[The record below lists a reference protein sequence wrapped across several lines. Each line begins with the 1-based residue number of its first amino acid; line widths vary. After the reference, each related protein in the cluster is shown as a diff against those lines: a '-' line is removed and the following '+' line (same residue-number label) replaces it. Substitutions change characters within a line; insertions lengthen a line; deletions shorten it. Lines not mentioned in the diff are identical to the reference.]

1 MNWMMRSNA
10 DVFQGLNED
19 TYQFFWEIAFNNEL
33 SFYEAN
39 KERYRKNVYEPLKE
53 LALAITPAAQ
63 EIDSSF
69 NVRPAAVISRIRRD
83 TRFSRDK
90 TMFRDHAWLGF
101 RRPGSMLSESLVVY
115 AEFERE
121 GYGYGMGMYGANP
134 ALMREIRPR
143 ILAKPQAFLSLVE
156 DPAFAA
162 RFKAMGD
169 SFKRPKITDAPE
181 RLLPYLN
188 RKGLSFCFS
197 SPNLKKTLSPE
208 IADEII
214 EGFRLLKPVFRLL
227 MGLD

>member
-1 MNWMMRSNA
+1 M
-10 DVFQGLNED
+10 FQGLKED
-19 TYQFFWEIAFNNEL
+19 TYQFFWEIAFNNEQ

-39 KERYRKNVYEPLKE
+39 KDRYKKNVYEPLKE
-53 LALAITPAAQ
+53 LTMLITPAAQ
-63 EIDSSF
+63 EIDKDF

-83 TRFSRDK
+83 TRFTHDK

-101 RRPGSMLSESLVVY
+101 RRPGGMLSESLVVY

-134 ALMREIRPR
+134 ALMREIRPH
-143 ILAKPQAFLSLVE
+143 ILAKPDQFLALVN
-156 DPAFAA
+156 DPAFTA
-162 RFKAMGD
+162 RFEVMGD
-169 SFKRPKITDAPE
+169 LYKRPRFTDAPE
-181 RLLPYLN
+181 GILPYIN

-214 EGFRLLKPVFRLL
+214 EGFQLLKPIYRLM
-227 MGLD
+227 MGLDETEKTEAMI

>member
-1 MNWMMRSNA
+1 M
-10 DVFQGLNED
+10 FQGLNED
-19 TYQFFWEIAFNNEL
+19 TYQFFWEIAFNNKQ

-39 KERYRKNVYEPLKE
+39 KDRYKKNVYEPLKE
-53 LALAITPAAQ
+53 LTISITPAAQ
-63 EIDSSF
+63 EIDKEF

-83 TRFSRDK
+83 TRFTHDK

-101 RRPGSMLSESLVVY
+101 RRPGGMLSESLVVY

-134 ALMREIRPR
+134 ALMREIRPH
-143 ILAKPQAFLSLVE
+143 ILAKPDQFLALVN
-156 DPAFAA
+156 DPAFTA
-162 RFKAMGD
+162 RFEVTGD
-169 SFKRPKITDAPE
+169 LYKRPRFTDAPE
-181 RLLPYLN
+181 GVLPYIN

-214 EGFRLLKPVFRLL
+214 EGFQLLKPVYRLM
-227 MGLD
+227 MGLDE

>member
-1 MNWMMRSNA
+1 M
-10 DVFQGLNED
+10 FKGLNED
-19 TYQFFWEIAFNNEL
+19 TYQFFWEIAFNNEQ

-39 KERYRKNVYEPLKE
+39 KDRYKKNVYEPLKE
-53 LALAITPAAQ
+53 LAITITPAAQ
-63 EIDSSF
+63 EIDKDF

-83 TRFSRDK
+83 TRYTHDK

-101 RRPGSMLSESLVVY
+101 RHPGGMLSESLVVY

-134 ALMREIRPR
+134 ALMREIRPH
-143 ILAKPQAFLSLVE
+143 ILAKPEQFLALVN
-156 DPAFAA
+156 DPGFTK
-162 RFKAMGD
+162 RFEVTGD
-169 SFKRPKITDAPE
+169 LYKRPRFTDAPE
-181 RLLPYLN
+181 GVLPYIN

-214 EGFRLLKPVFRLL
+214 EGFQLLKPVYRLL
-227 MGLD
+227 MGLDD

>member
-1 MNWMMRSNA
+1 
-10 DVFQGLNED
+10 VFQGLSED
-19 TYQFFWEIAFNNEL
+19 TYQFFWEIAFNNEQ

-39 KERYRKNVYEPLKE
+39 KERYKKSVYEPLKE
-53 LALAITPAAQ
+53 LAIALTPIAQ
-63 EIDSSF
+63 QIDGDFNIRPSS
-69 NVRPAAVISRIRRD
+69 VVSRIRRD
-83 TRFSRDK
+83 TRFSKDQ

-121 GYGYGMGMYGANP
+121 GYGYGMGMYGSNP
-134 ALMREIRPR
+134 ELMRAIRPR
-143 ILAKPQAFLSLVE
+143 ILAKPQKFLSLVN

-162 RFKAMGD
+162 RFEVMGD
-169 SFKRPKITDAPE
+169 LFKRPRFTDAPE
-181 RLLPYLN
+181 GVMPYLN

-197 SPNLKKTLSPE
+197 SPNLKNTLSPE

-214 EGFRLLKPVFRLL
+214 EGFRLLKPVYRFI